1 MEKEVIQQ
9 VENKV
14 QINFS
19 IRQSGKI
26 YFVSVE
32 NIAFVYVEHEMV
44 FLVDFDGIKHP
55 MSKTLEFLENAVS
68 SQQFYRINRKMIIN
82 RKAIKGVENYS
93 NQRIIVHLTLSTP
106 ENAIVPRAK
115 IKPFLNWIEK
125 G

>member
-44 FLVDFDGIKHP
+44 YLVDFDGIKHP

-68 SQQFYRINRKMIIN
+68 AQQFYRINRKMIIN